1 MGESQEPGRYHFDD
15 KHADD
20 YHLEQP
26 SAAAEVSGLQ
36 AGLPA
41 AQLLGERGEQ
51 GPGTQDGSSGA
62 SVHAPQGSQQ
72 CLQQSRQG
80 SNLNTGRQRNG

>member
-15 KHADD
+15 KQADD

-26 SAAAEVSGLQ
+26 SAAAVVSGRQ

-41 AQLLGERGEQ
+41 AQPLGESREQ
-51 GPGTQDGSSGA
+51 GAGTQDGSPGA
-62 SVHAPQGSQQ
+62 SVHAPQ
-72 CLQQSRQG
+72 QSRRG
-80 SNLNTGRQRNG
+80 SNLNTHRLRSG